1 MVTMTLPEG
10 TNLVLYGNGG
20 IPLYSARDLEQSL
33 DPIKQSEQTRR
44 TVNGTLVDLS
54 VDKFQKYESK
64 IRCTDI
70 EGPALNGIY
79 PGMTL
84 TVDCVA
90 ELVYRTGSGSPTRTV
105 VPGSV
110 RTVGAFTIYRPRL
123 TMMVTSLE
131 QRLGEYEHEVR
142 WELELEEV

>member
-1 MVTMTLPEG
+1 MTPEG
-10 TNLVLYGNGG
+10 TLLVLYENGV
-20 IPLYSARDLEQSL
+20 PLYSARDLEQSL
-33 DPIKQSEQTRR
+33 DAIRQTEQARR

-70 EGPALNGIY
+70 EAPAFNGIY
-79 PGMTL
+79 PGQIL

-90 ELVYRTGSGSPTRTV
+90 ELVFRSGSSPSRPV
-105 VPGSV
+105 VPDSV
-110 RTVGAFTIYRPRL
+110 RAVGGFVIYRPRL

-131 QRLGEYEHEVR
+131 QRIGEYEHEVR